1 MVRAELREALER
13 DLGAPIGAVEAVSGG
28 DINEAW
34 AVRVGGERCFVKS
47 NSDAPADLFAREAS
61 ALRRLREAGALRVPE
76 VIACGA
82 EYLVLEWIAS
92 GRRGPD
98 FGARFGEAL
107 AALHASV
114 AAEPVRYGL
123 DEDNYIGSLPQPNG
137 WCAHWTELYGRQRI
151 GAQLDIGEA
160 RGTLPRDL
168 IRPGWALVERLEAL
182 LPATP
187 RPALLHG
194 DLWSGNYMVDDT
206 GAPVLVDPALYVGHR
221 EVELAFTELFGGF
234 PDDFYAAYRATWPL
248 RPGYA
253 ERRGLYQL
261 YPILVHANLFGGGYV
276 ARARELVRRYSG
288 AHP

>member
-1 MVRAELREALER
+1 MRAKLREALER
-13 DLGAPIGAVEAVSGG
+13 ELGAPVGTVESVSGG

-34 AVRVGGERCFVKS
+34 AVHVGGERCFVKS

-61 ALRRLREAGALRVPE
+61 ALRHLHEAGALRVPE

-82 EYLVLEWIAS
+82 RYLVLEWIET

-137 WCAHWTELYGRQRI
+137 WCASWTELYGERRI
-151 GAQLDIGEA
+151 GAQLRIGET
-160 RGTLPRDL
+160 RGSLPADL
-168 IRPGWALVERLEAL
+168 VRAGRALIERLDTLIPTE
-182 LPATP
+182 P

-194 DLWSGNYMVDDT
+194 DLWSGNFMVDGA

-234 PDDFYAAYRATWPL
+234 PDDFYAAYRAAWPL

-276 ARARELVRRYSG
+276 SRARELVRRYLG
-288 AHP
+288 AHA